1 LTAKHSVLSCDF
13 DPARG
18 RLIHRLTGQERTE
31 LSQSA
36 SEDLPVER
44 GGSSRRAL
52 IQRVLEIVVS
62 LAFLAL
68 ALQGINL
75 KALAAALR
83 QANYIWL
90 LPAVLITLAILVVK
104 GVRWQLL
111 FRPEHRLPFAPVFT
125 ALCAGYL
132 ASNVLPAR
140 LGEVVR
146 VLLLVS
152 EQPVGVARTVSTI
165 VVERLLD
172 VLSVMIILVLLLPF
186 VTLPPA
192 MTRAAQVLG
201 ALALVGSAVL
211 LLLSF
216 WKERVLNWT
225 HSVLRH
231 IRFLDRAAIY
241 EALGHLIDGFATLRG
256 RLGLV
261 LIALSLASWFGSVA
275 VAWCVSQAFGM
286 SAPVTAMAFAVVV
299 VALGMIV
306 PSSPGYVGVFH
317 YLVTV
322 ALAPFGVSKDTALSF
337 ALVWH
342 GLNYVEL
349 SVAGLV
355 ALAVHGT
362 SLGQVMQ
369 KWRERGKL
377 DTEAE

>member
-1 LTAKHSVLSCDF
+1 
-13 DPARG
+13 
-18 RLIHRLTGQERTE
+18 
-31 LSQSA
+31 LSQSVG
-36 SEDLPVER
+36 EDLPVSPAGR
-44 GGSSRRAL
+44 SRRAL
-52 IQRVLEIVVS
+52 LQRVVEIAIS

-75 KALAAALR
+75 KALGVALR
-83 QANYIWL
+83 QAEYIWL
-90 LPAVLITLAILVVK
+90 LPAIAITLAILVVK

-111 FRPEHRLPFAPVFT
+111 FLPEHHLPFAPVFT
-125 ALCAGYL
+125 ALSAGYL

-146 VLLLVS
+146 VVLLVS
-152 EQPVGVARTVSTI
+152 EEPVGVARTVSTI

-172 VLSVMIILVLLLPF
+172 ILSLLIILMLLLPF

-192 MTRAAQVLG
+192 MTRAAQSLG
-201 ALALVGSAVL
+201 ILALVGSTVF

-216 WKERVLNWT
+216 WKERVLRW
-225 HSVLRH
+225 SQSALQH
-231 IRFLDRAAIY
+231 IHLLDRPAVY
-241 EALGHLIDGFATLRG
+241 QALGHLIDGFATLRG

-261 LIALSLASWFGSVA
+261 LIALSLLSWFGSVG
-275 VAWCVSQAFGM
+275 VAWCVAQAFAM
-286 SAPVTAMAFAVVV
+286 AVPVTAMAFTVVV
-299 VALGMIV
+299 VALGMVI
-306 PSSPGYVGVFH
+306 PSSPGYIGVFH

-322 ALAPFGVSKDTALSF
+322 ALAPFGVPKDVALSF

-349 SVAGLV
+349 SIVGLV

-369 KWRERGKL
+369 KWRNRGKV
-377 DTEAE
+377 AG

>member
-1 LTAKHSVLSCDF
+1 
-13 DPARG
+13 
-18 RLIHRLTGQERTE
+18 
-31 LSQSA
+31 LSQST
-36 SEDLPVER
+36 SEDLPVLPE
-44 GGSSRRAL
+44 GSSRRAR
-52 IQRVLEIVVS
+52 IQRVVEIVIS

-75 KALAAALR
+75 KALGAALSR
-83 QANYIWL
+83 ANYVWL
-90 LPAVLITLAILVVK
+90 LPAVLITLGILLVK

-111 FRPEHRLPFAPVFT
+111 FRPEHRLPFFPVFT

-146 VLLLVS
+146 VVLLAS
-152 EQPVGVARTVSTI
+152 DEPVGVARTVSTI

-172 VLSVMIILVLLLPF
+172 VLSVMIILVMLLPF

-192 MTRAAQVLG
+192 MTKAAQGLG
-201 ALALVGSAVL
+201 ILTLIGSAVL

-216 WKERVLNWT
+216 WKERVLSWT

-231 IRFLDRAAIY
+231 IRFLDRPAVYQAI
-241 EALGHLIDGFATLRG
+241 GHLIDGFATLRG
-256 RLGLV
+256 KLGLA
-261 LIALSLASWFGSVA
+261 LIALSLLSWFGSVA
-275 VAWCVSQAFGM
+275 VAWSVSKAFAM
-286 SAPVTAMAFAVVV
+286 PVPVTAMAFAVVV

-306 PSSPGYVGVFH
+306 PSSPGYIGVFH
-317 YLVTV
+317 YLATV

-349 SVAGLV
+349 SVVGLV
-355 ALAVHGT
+355 TLAIHGT

-369 KWRERGKL
+369 KWRGRGKVSM
-377 DTEAE
+377 EAQ

>member
-1 LTAKHSVLSCDF
+1 LS
-13 DPARG
+13 R
-18 RLIHRLTGQERTE
+18 
-31 LSQSA
+31 SA
-36 SEDLPVER
+36 SEDLPVSR
-44 GGSSRRAL
+44 AGSSRRTL
-52 IQRVLEIVVS
+52 IQRILEIFVS

-75 KALAAALR
+75 RALGAALS
-83 QANYIWL
+83 QANYLWL
-90 LPAVLITLAILVVK
+90 LPAVVITLGILAVK

-111 FRPEHRLPFAPVFT
+111 FHPEYHPPFAPVFT

-172 VLSVMIILVLLLPF
+172 VLSVMIILVSLLPF

-192 MTRAAQVLG
+192 MTRAAQSLAV
-201 ALALVGSAVL
+201 LALVGSAVL

-216 WKERVLNWT
+216 WRERVLGWT
-225 HSVLRH
+225 QSVLRH
-231 IRFLDRAAIY
+231 IRFLDRPAIY

-256 RLGLV
+256 KLGLV
-261 LIALSLASWFGSVA
+261 LIALSLLSWFGSVA
-275 VAWCVSQAFGM
+275 VAWCVSQAFAM
-286 SAPVTAMAFAVVV
+286 SVPVTAMAFAVVV

-322 ALAPFGVSKDTALSF
+322 ALAPFGVPKDAALSF

-349 SVAGLV
+349 SVVGLV
-355 ALAVHGT
+355 ALAIHGT
-362 SLGQVMQ
+362 SLGQVIQ
-369 KWRERGKL
+369 KWRERGNIPI
-377 DTEAE
+377 EAG